1 MIWFIQL
8 IGVNI
13 MLNINEIITII
24 LFTIGSGLIIYI
36 PFGVSRHARKISEQ
50 YIKTLGLPPEAIN
63 RFPH

>member
-1 MIWFIQL
+1 
-8 IGVNI
+8 